1 MAKTTRYVDAQGRI
15 ILPAHIRKAL
25 NLTEGHCVEIEI
37 EDGTIRVR
45 PIEERCSIC
54 GQPVTGKSYIK
65 AQDKIICKECA
76 NAIKYSL
83 FCAEQLE
90 GRE

>member
-1 MAKTTRYVDAQGRI
+1 MATKATRYVDAQGRI

-37 EDGTIRVR
+37 EDGSIRIR

-54 GQPVTGKSYIK
+54 GK
-65 AQDKIICKECA
+65 ALADQFIDMRDKKICPECA
-76 NAIKYSL
+76 RIIAH
-83 FCAEQLE
+83 CVEQARE
-90 GRE
+90 GE